1 MATQNKNNKGK
12 RKFINFKKYNN
23 MSYMDI
29 IEEYTSYP
37 SDTEKTKFSYVTQV
51 AENYSESNAHL
62 AKTSYQYRDEIKQSR
77 FLSEEDKADGWI
89 QKFPRTK
96 KYSQFLITN
105 LHYLPEHLWE
115 KMKPFYQDNIHVGYK
130 VSDGAMNF
138 FVNCADTDEST
149 RLLMK
154 EISKNSKDLELIKR
168 LILLLEE
175 KGINSWITIRAR
187 KCLNIRE

>member
-1 MATQNKNNKGK
+1 MATQNKNSKGK
-12 RKFINFKKYNN
+12 RKFVNFKKYNN

-37 SDTEKTKFSYVTQV
+37 SDTEKLKFSYVSKV
-51 AENYSESNAHL
+51 AENYSENSAHL
-62 AKTSYQYRDEIKQSR
+62 SSYKDELKQSR

-96 KYSQFLITN
+96 KFGHFLITN

-115 KMKPFYQDNIHVGYK
+115 KMKPFYQDSIHVGYK

-154 EISKNSKDLELIKR
+154 EISKNCKDVDLIKM
-168 LILLLEE
+168 LTLLLEE

-187 KCLNIRE
+187 KCLNIKE